1 MAIPG
6 IDSNIIGD
14 VPDLHAKRVVSE
26 MLKFLSDLASSF
38 NPALQRAISSPIG
51 GSIKAQRRYIERVRS
66 VSVHSPAII
75 GFSTYLG
82 KRCRFGMMVSIWYA
96 DQNDGATVWQYFA
109 TASGPETETRR
120 VGPLWR
126 ITNHALIRLVQRS
139 SAHDAQKLINAMR
152 AIGGV
157 VSDAMYKGNIQAG
170 DGKVLYVRFTNG
182 ICVLEWPKDSEVALV
197 KTILGPDMD
206 HPQPGAL
213 H

>member
-1 MAIPG
+1 MVVPA

-26 MLKFLSDLASSF
+26 MLKFLSDLASSL

-51 GSIKAQRRYIERVRS
+51 GNIKAQKRYIERVRA
-66 VSVHSPAII
+66 VRSPALID
-75 GFSTYLG
+75 FSTYLG
-82 KRCRFGMMVSIWYA
+82 KRCRFGMMLSIWYA
-96 DQNDGATVWQYFA
+96 DQNEGATVWQYFA

-139 SAHDAQKLINAMR
+139 DAHDAVKLINAMR

-157 VSDAMYKGNIQAG
+157 VSDAMYKANLQAG
-170 DGKVLYVRFTNG
+170 DGQVLYVRFANG
-182 ICVLEWPKDSEVALV
+182 VCVLEWPAGSDVALV
-197 KTILGPDMD
+197 KTILGSDMD
-206 HPQPGAL
+206 HPQSRL

>member
-1 MAIPG
+1 MVVPA

-26 MLKFLSDLASSF
+26 MLKFLSDLASSL

-51 GSIKAQRRYIERVRS
+51 GNIKAQKRYIERVRA
-66 VSVHSPAII
+66 VRSPALID
-75 GFSTYLG
+75 FSTYLG
-82 KRCRFGMMVSIWYA
+82 KRCRFGMMLSIWYA
-96 DQNDGATVWQYFA
+96 DQNEGATVWQYFA

-139 SAHDAQKLINAMR
+139 DAHDAVKLINAMR

-157 VSDAMYKGNIQAG
+157 VSDAMYKANLQAG
-170 DGKVLYVRFTNG
+170 DSQVLYVRFANG
-182 ICVLEWPKDSEVALV
+182 VCVLEWPAGSDVALV
-197 KTILGPDMD
+197 KTILGSDMD
-206 HPQPGAL
+206 HPQSGL

>member
-1 MAIPG
+1 MVVPA

-26 MLKFLSDLASSF
+26 MLKFLSDLALSL
-38 NPALQRAISSPIG
+38 NPALQRAISNPIG
-51 GSIKAQRRYIERVRS
+51 GNIKAQKRYIERVRA
-66 VSVHSPAII
+66 VRSPALID
-75 GFSTYLG
+75 FSTYLG
-82 KRCRFGMMVSIWYA
+82 KRCRFGMMLSIWYA
-96 DQNDGATVWQYFA
+96 DQNEGATVWQYFA

-139 SAHDAQKLINAMR
+139 DAHDAVKLINAMR

-157 VSDAMYKGNIQAG
+157 VSDAMYKANLQAG
-170 DGKVLYVRFTNG
+170 DGQVLYVRFANG
-182 ICVLEWPKDSEVALV
+182 VCVLEWPAGSDVALV
-197 KTILGPDMD
+197 KTILGSDMD
-206 HPQPGAL
+206 HPQSGL